1 MNQSLTTTYNT
12 RNAAWGNKTLCG
24 HFIVHDI
31 GSADSFNYPAIYIL
45 LFCTSL
51 TEKRREK
58 CRVWGFH
65 SEKPD

>member
-1 MNQSLTTTYNT
+1 MHGPK
-12 RNAAWGNKTLCG
+12 NACVGS
-24 HFIVHDI
+24 FMYI

>member
-1 MNQSLTTTYNT
+1 MRKFPISARHVACMY
-12 RNAAWGNKTLCG
+12 
-24 HFIVHDI
+24 I